1 MIPRHH
7 VAGGASAGGVDLLS
21 LGNEHEALTENQTL
35 ATSGG
40 RVVGSGDDGC
50 LQEER
55 GAVLDKARPFAGA
68 SGGRAGAALDSRLQ
82 RLSTRPYRAMMNA
95 RNLSGMDLGSSSGAP
110 RGVER
115 AKGAGLSA
123 DEAELVQ
130 GILMRREG
138 GVAPESG
145 RVDVGHIGLARGR
158 ERGGRQS
165 EGVDSFAG
173 GGGKQVGNNMEGDEN
188 ESGCMDTVWVM
199 GGWSGSQLLATTE
212 YLDTRTS
219 QWVRRTQTYIHTLS
233 ILSLNL
239 SLSRGLFLSRF
250 LFPLSLFLLLS
261 LPPSPPCASLSLSL
275 FLSLSLPLFLSH
287 TGLNARTHTHAQV
300 RGPSLPTARR
310 SASSVAIGRWLFV
323 FGGWDGL

>member
-145 RVDVGHIGLARGR
+145 RVDVGPIGRARGR
-158 ERGGRQS
+158 QRGGRQS

-173 GGGKQVGNNMEGDEN
+173 GGG
-188 ESGCMDTVWVM
+188 
-199 GGWSGSQLLATTE
+199 
-212 YLDTRTS
+212 
-219 QWVRRTQTYIHTLS
+219 
-233 ILSLNL
+233 
-239 SLSRGLFLSRF
+239 
-250 LFPLSLFLLLS
+250 
-261 LPPSPPCASLSLSL
+261 
-275 FLSLSLPLFLSH
+275 
-287 TGLNARTHTHAQV
+287 
-300 RGPSLPTARR
+300 
-310 SASSVAIGRWLFV
+310 
-323 FGGWDGL
+323 